1 MIKKVASYQASDG
14 TLHANQVDAL
24 RREYHIELQAVLN
37 KASNKGSFTPSEVT
51 TILRNNTDY
60 FMEIM
65 RKYKEKFRRATPKEK
80 IQILVAGQPQ
90 N

>member
-24 RREYHIELQAVLN
+24 RHEYHIELQAVLN
-37 KASNKGSFTPSEVT
+37 KASNKGNFTPSEVT
-51 TILRNNTDY
+51 TILQNNTDY
-60 FMEIM
+60 FMEVM
-65 RKYKEKFRRATPKEK
+65 RKYKEEFRRATLKEK